1 MRIADR
7 PIAER
12 VAAACRCTGLSDRTI
27 EVYSHRL
34 AAFEDW
40 LGVPAMEATQ
50 AQAAAWLIASSRA
63 GAARVASRLNRCALA
78 FLFREL
84 RGDALDPRVVP
95 RMRMPARRIHRV
107 ADPAEVAGV
116 LDALPPR
123 RPSFRVCRLIY
134 GTGLR
139 LGEALRARLADI
151 DRGSRTLIVPYGKGG
166 VSRRTIM
173 PDSLLALID
182 RWCRGWPA
190 DSPIITADG
199 RPSGRS
205 PARDAIRADLA
216 AARARAGVGPHLSVH
231 RLRHAFATHLHERG
245 VGIGELRLLLG
256 HTSIETTLCYLGL
269 RDERRGDIARCGDLL
284 AALPE
289 VPVRQLRIDLG

>member
-27 EVYSHRL
+27 EVYSYRL
-34 AAFEDW
+34 VAFEDW
-40 LGVPAMEATQ
+40 LGLPAMEATQ
-50 AQAAAWLIASSRA
+50 SQAAAWLIASCQA
-63 GAARVASRLNRCALA
+63 GAPRVATRLNRCALA

-84 RGDALDPRVVP
+84 RGDALDPRIVP
-95 RMRMPARRIHRV
+95 SMRMPARRIHRV
-107 ADPAEVAGV
+107 ADPAEIAAV

-123 RPSFRVCRLIY
+123 RPSSRVCRLIY

-166 VSRRTIM
+166 ISRRTIM
-173 PDSLLALID
+173 PDSLLALIE

-190 DSPIITADG
+190 EAPIISADG
-199 RPSGRS
+199 KPFG
-205 PARDAIRADLA
+205 PVPVRDGIRADLN
-216 AARARAGVGPHLSVH
+216 AARARTGVGAHLSVH

-245 VGIGELRLLLG
+245 VGVGELRLLLG
-256 HTSIETTLCYLGL
+256 HSSVATTLCYLGL

-289 VPVRQLRIDLG
+289 VPVRQLRIELG